1 MTDQKSKWAA
11 GDRYEPYMGRWSRK
25 LAPAFLDWL
34 RVPAAA
40 RWLDVGCGTG
50 ALTAAILDHAQPA
63 SVLGIDP
70 SAGFIEHARAQITDA
85 RAAFET
91 GDAQRLP
98 VESDAFDAVVGALM
112 LNFVQQPELAVA
124 EMARAARPGGVVAA
138 YVWDYADRMDLM
150 RRFWEAAVDL
160 APAASA
166 FADGRRPVQLCQ
178 PAPLEALFVQAG
190 LRAVDVQPIDIETPF
205 RDFDDY
211 WTPFLGGQGSA
222 PGYAMSLS
230 EADRATLR
238 ERIRCALLAGPDGTI
253 ALRARAWAVRGTAP
267 AAA

>member
-1 MTDQKSKWAA
+1 MTDHKSKWAA

-50 ALTAAILDHAQPA
+50 ALTAAILDHVQPA

-70 SAGFIEHARAQITDA
+70 SAGFIGHARAQITDA

-124 EMARAARPGGVVAA
+124 EMARAARPGGTVAA

-150 RRFWEAAVDL
+150 RRFWDGGGRPGPRGL
-160 APAASA
+160 GLRRRPAARSA
-166 FADGRRPVQLCQ
+166 LPACAARSAVRPGRAARRGR
-178 PAPLEALFVQAG
+178 AG
-190 LRAVDVQPIDIETPF
+190 HRHRTPF

-238 ERIRCALLAGPDGTI
+238 ERIRCALPAGPYGTI